1 MMSEIQIPSLHHNI
15 QIKFTSTLTWRC
27 GKTVYEG
34 IYGQSYSGLEIDRQ
48 IDSISNGYCIRMTVR
63 NTSSDVM
70 YIQNMELFRIAGED
84 DLTFGDDSWD
94 SLQIY
99 THGRHK
105 NDVPAVTQ
113 WEGAERAQ
121 TGRMREDGSGM
132 EASSAS
138 QILRSDT
145 MTLLHTD
152 RHNLLL
158 AYPQGDRLFCYTTV
172 RSDGTPNGTSVL
184 SSGCAPGVEL
194 LPGQSLESEPLWIQS
209 GEDWRELILHWANAK
224 AAYFGLT
231 DARRPTPA
239 VFCTWYYYGLTVTQ
253 QDVEENIRQIR
264 EKQIPYDIFQI
275 DEGWEVTL
283 GEWQPNHRFQKSMK
297 ELADEITQA
306 GMIPGIW
313 TSPFIAHETA
323 SVWAEHP
330 EWKLLDHDG
339 NPVLFPMNG
348 TVYHIFD
355 LTAPGYVDWVREF
368 YRMLTYDWGYR
379 YHKLDF
385 TRAPVLH
392 EDAPRKD
399 MTMPLPAAYRR
410 AIRAVREGI
419 GDDSY
424 LLICGGLY
432 DPVIGLADAQRTGA
446 DVLAV
451 WPLSNPVKQNLLR
464 WYMGH
469 WWDNDADCLILRRQ
483 QEPTRGLNLT
493 LGRLS
498 DHEIRITL
506 ANQYLSGGLLSQ
518 TEPLATV
525 DDDRLWQIKHLLPLV
540 PIQATPRL
548 FGGEALPSQ
557 IDVRGKD
564 GRLCQAA
571 FFNWEDYAPLRP
583 SLCPSEVYSQITG
596 QRPSASA
603 SLYLSVEFYGGSYYV
618 TAADETI
625 QLSEIPPHSAD
636 FLRIHPY
643 DPSQPYVVGSDA
655 HYSLGEEIQEL
666 SCRDGILTVAGEY
679 LFPVASTYTILLPE
693 GFCSQDGSRTV
704 TVRLT
709 NPGAYRIESPVS
721 REKDE

>member
-15 QIKFTSTLTWRC
+15 QIKFSSTLTWRL
-27 GKTVYEG
+27 GETLYEG
-34 IYGQSYSGLEIDRQ
+34 IYGRSYSGLEIDRH
-48 IDSISNGYCIRMTVR
+48 IDSIPNGYCIRMTVR
-63 NTSSDVM
+63 NTSSDVL
-70 YIQNMELFRIAGED
+70 YIQSMELLRIAQED
-84 DLTFGDDSWD
+84 DLAFGDDSWD

-99 THGRHK
+99 THGRYK
-105 NDVPAVTQ
+105 NDVPAVVQ
-113 WEGAERAQ
+113 LDSAERAQ
-121 TGRMREDGSGM
+121 MGRMREDGSGM
-132 EASSAS
+132 EAGSAS
-138 QILRSDT
+138 KIVQSDT

-152 RHNLLL
+152 HHNLLL
-158 AYPQGDRLFCYTTV
+158 AYPQGDRLFCHTTV
-172 RSDGTPNGTSVL
+172 KPIGGTPVL

-231 DARRPTPA
+231 DSRRPTPS

-253 QDVEENIRQIR
+253 QDVEENIRQIQ
-264 EKQIPYDIFQI
+264 EKKIPYDVFQI

-297 ELADEITQA
+297 ELADEISQA

-323 SVWAEHP
+323 SIWTEHP

-339 NPVLFPMNG
+339 NPILFPMNG

-355 LTAPGYVDWVREF
+355 LTAPGYVDWIRKF
-368 YRMLTYDWGYR
+368 YRKLTYEWGYR

-392 EDAPRKD
+392 EDAPRQD
-399 MTMPLPAAYRR
+399 MTTPLPTAYRR
-410 AIRAVREGI
+410 AIQAVREGI
-419 GDDSY
+419 GDESY

-432 DPVIGLADAQRTGA
+432 DPIIGLTDAQRTGS
-446 DVLAV
+446 DVLAI
-451 WPLSNPVKQNLLR
+451 WPLSTPVQQNLLR
-464 WYMGH
+464 WYMER

-483 QEPTRGLNLT
+483 EEATRNLNLT

-518 TEPLATV
+518 TEPLAAV

-540 PIQATPRL
+540 PVQATPRL
-548 FGGEALPSQ
+548 FADETLPSR
-557 IDVRGKD
+557 IEVRGGD
-564 GRLCQAA
+564 GGLCQVA
-571 FFNWEDYAPLRP
+571 FLNWDDHKPLRP
-583 SLCPSEVYSQITG
+583 TLCPSEVFG
-596 QRPSASA
+596 QTAGQQPSDADTR
-603 SLYLSVEFYGGSYYV
+603 YLSVEFYGGKYYV
-618 TAADETI
+618 TSASETLR
-625 QLSEIPPHSAD
+625 LSEIPTHSAD
-636 FLRIHPY
+636 FLRIHAY
-643 DPSQPYVVGSDA
+643 DPTKPYVVGSDA
-655 HYSLGEEIQEL
+655 HYSLGEEIREL

-704 TVRLT
+704 AVRLAQ
-709 NPGAYRIESPVS
+709 PGAYRFEIPVS
-721 REKDE
+721 REA